1 MLGPW
6 TLPPDAAPRSWA
18 DVPIEPD
25 DRDWTW
31 VVERPCPEC
40 GFDASTFPAIEVAG
54 LIRSNAAAWGQLL
67 EGPVEDLR
75 RRPSD
80 DRWSTL
86 EYACHVRDVCRLY
99 GERLDLMLH
108 QDDPLYPNWDQ
119 DATAVAE
126 NYNGQDPA
134 IVAAELQRAALRLA
148 EAFERVDDAQWQ
160 RRGHRSDGARFSV
173 DTFSRYLVH
182 DPVHHL
188 YDVTGERVPVS

>member
-1 MLGPW
+1 MLGRW
-6 TLPPDAAPRSWA
+6 ALPPDVAPWTWA

-31 VVERPCPEC
+31 VLERPCPEC
-40 GFDASTFPAIEVAG
+40 GFDASTFPAVAVAA

-67 EGPVEDLR
+67 DGPVEDLR

-80 DRWSTL
+80 ERWSIL

-99 GERLDLMLH
+99 DERLDLMLH
-108 QDDPLYPNWDQ
+108 QDDPLYANWDQ

-134 IVAAELQRAALRLA
+134 IVAAELQDAAFRLA
-148 EAFERVDDAQWQ
+148 DAFEGVDDVQWQ
-160 RRGHRSDGARFSV
+160 RTGRRSDGARFSV

-188 YDVTGERVPVS
+188 YDVTGERVPAS